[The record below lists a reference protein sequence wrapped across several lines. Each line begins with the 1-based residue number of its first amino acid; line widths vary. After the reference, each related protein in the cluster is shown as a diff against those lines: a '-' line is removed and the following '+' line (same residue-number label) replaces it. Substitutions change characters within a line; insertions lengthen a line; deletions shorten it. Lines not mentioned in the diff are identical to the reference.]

1 MSQSTLISPPSPTV
15 ALYNDRPATT
25 SREVAKFFG
34 KRHDHVVRDIRNLI
48 ANTPK
53 TFHAPNFGEMFEDVE
68 IGNGAVRQDAVFLLF
83 RDGFMLLVMGYTGK
97 KAMQIK
103 IAYSEKLFVA
113 HEFVWIEKRSSTLV
127 NNLINTDYFFNIPRS
142 RTRKYTS
149 FWSFIV

>member
-1 MSQSTLISPPSPTV
+1 MSQSTLISMPSPTV
-15 ALYNDRPATT
+15 ALYEDRPATT
-25 SREVAKFFG
+25 SLEVAKFFG
-34 KRHDHVVRDIRNLI
+34 KRHNDVLRDIRNI
-48 ANTPK
+48 SDVTPQD
-53 TFHAPNFGEMFEDVE
+53 FRLRNFAQTSYSNEQ
-68 IGNGAVRQDAVFLLF
+68 GAEQPLFLLF

-103 IAYSEKLFVA
+103 ITYSEKLFVA